1 MPAGDPFDR
10 LCGIIEQPSGSS
22 PDHGRAVLRLSL
34 HLLLGALLI
43 CIGRG
48 AQNASHLVGGFDVQ
62 VQARFAHQGVL
73 RGR

>member
-1 MPAGDPFDR
+1 MPADDLSNR
-10 LCGIIEQPSGSS
+10 VCGIVEQPRGSS
-22 PDHGRAVLRLSL
+22 PYHGRAVLRLSL